1 MILKEEPR
9 QATTDI
15 PEAHGVSAEALIKEA
30 RQRQRRRW
38 LSIAVAAIVVVVA
51 SGIAVHLASPARKP
65 PVQSTTGTR
74 PSGADTT
81 AYPTCGPGQL
91 ALSSRF
97 YNVDISGSYDIY
109 SVTNKGA
116 APCSLRGAPRY
127 TAQNV
132 AGKPLMTISE
142 SVPRG
147 EGKSVNLPP
156 GRRGS
161 FAAWWDNCPDSV
173 PSSKATTESVTVSWT
188 FAGQK
193 SGIAQHIP
201 KFTVCC
207 PDVSFTVSAIEPGV
221 MSHPPWLPAP
231 SAQSP
236 TLGTTYVFGA

>member
-38 LSIAVAAIVVVVA
+38 LSIAVATIVVVVA

-74 PSGADTT
+74 QSGADTT
-81 AYPTCGPGQL
+81 AYPTCGPDQL

-116 APCSLRGAPRY
+116 APCRLNGAPRF
-127 TAQNV
+127 AVQNA
-132 AGKPLMTISE
+132 AGKAVETISG

-161 FAAWWDNCPDSV
+161 FAAWWDSCPNSL
-173 PSSKATTESVTVSWT
+173 PSSEVRTEAVTVSWT

-201 KFTVCC
+201 KFTVGC

-221 MSHPPWLPAP
+221 MTHPPWLQAP
-231 SAQSP
+231 SAQP
-236 TLGTTYVFGA
+236 QRLGTTYVFGP